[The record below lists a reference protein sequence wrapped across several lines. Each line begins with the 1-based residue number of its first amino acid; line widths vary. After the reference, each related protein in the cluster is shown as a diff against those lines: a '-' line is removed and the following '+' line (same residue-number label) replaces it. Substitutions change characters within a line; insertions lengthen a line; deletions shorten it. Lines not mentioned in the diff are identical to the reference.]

1 MTGCRLIAE
10 TPCRSILRKGIFIWH
25 TPGALQYMH
34 NIIRTLHIG
43 GSWEVPH
50 LEVVGLRSSAV
61 AKLRR
66 ALQMG
71 FRAS

>member
-1 MTGCRLIAE
+1 
-10 TPCRSILRKGIFIWH
+10 
-25 TPGALQYMH
+25 MH

-61 AKLRR
+61 AKPRR